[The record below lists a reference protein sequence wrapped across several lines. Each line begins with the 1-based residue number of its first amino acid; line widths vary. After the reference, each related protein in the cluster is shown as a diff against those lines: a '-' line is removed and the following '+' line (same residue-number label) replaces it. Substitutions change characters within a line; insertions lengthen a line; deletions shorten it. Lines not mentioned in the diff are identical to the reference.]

1 VTILILQLRRLGDVL
16 MTTPMLRAIR
26 VALPDVVVH
35 VCVEPSSAPAVRHNP
50 CADEVVIADPG
61 AYVNLLRR
69 LRRARY
75 DVVLDTIGTPATA
88 RLAFFSSAPIRIG
101 RARRWRTAF
110 YTHAIPP
117 DAQPTYS
124 ATSKLA
130 LLEPLG
136 IRSDDCRIELFPTE
150 EERRSAAQYW
160 ASLGLSDDARVVAFS
175 PVSRRPGKA
184 WPPERFAEVCDR
196 WAERAGLRF
205 LPVHAPG
212 EEAQVERVIGALRRR
227 DAVIWPGPRL
237 AFGAL
242 VPLARRC
249 AFFFGND
256 NGARH
261 AAVAAGIPTA
271 AVFGPDDPAYWTP
284 PDEPR
289 HVHVGGRRPIESVA
303 VGEADAMIARV
314 VAESGLG

>member
-1 VTILILQLRRLGDVL
+1 
-16 MTTPMLRAIR
+16 MTTPMLRAIEGAR
-26 VALPDVVVH
+26 PDAAVH

-50 CADEVVIADPG
+50 RADDLVIAEPG
-61 AYVNLLRR
+61 AYLALLRG

-75 DVVLDTIGTPATA
+75 DVVIDTLGTPATA
-88 RLAFFSSAPIRIG
+88 RLAFFSSAPVRIG
-101 RARRWRTAF
+101 WARRWRAAF

-117 DAQPTYS
+117 DAQPRYS
-124 ATSKLA
+124 AASKLA

-150 EERRSAAQYW
+150 EECGDAERYW
-160 ASLGLSDDARVVAFS
+160 SSLALPNAARVVAFS
-175 PVSRRPGKA
+175 PVSRRPRKA

-196 WAERAGLRF
+196 WAEREGLRF

-212 EEAQVERVIGALRRR
+212 EEGQVQRVINALRRR
-227 DAVIWPGPRL
+227 DAVIWPGPGL

-242 VPLARRC
+242 VPLMRRC
-249 AFFFGND
+249 AFYLGND

-271 AVFGPDDPAYWTP
+271 SVFGPDDPVYWTP
-284 PDEPR
+284 PDAPR
-289 HVHVGGRRPIESVA
+289 HAYVGGRRPIESVA
-303 VGEADAMIARV
+303 VGEVDDMIARV
-314 VAESGLG
+314 AAESALG